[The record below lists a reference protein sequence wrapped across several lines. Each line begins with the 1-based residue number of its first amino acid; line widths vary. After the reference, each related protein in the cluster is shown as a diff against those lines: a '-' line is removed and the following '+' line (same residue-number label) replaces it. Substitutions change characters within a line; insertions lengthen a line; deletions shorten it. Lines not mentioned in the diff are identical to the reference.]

1 MLHVIIENKSIEV
14 LFLPQIQDPPIVL
27 CASAK
32 SGESLNTDLYKAYT
46 SSGRYIE
53 FVVWP
58 AVLLHESGPVLA
70 KGVAQGTN
78 EKKIPN
84 AWVDDKAT
92 SEYYTTQNRY
102 TDDYG
107 SLARSK
113 REESYHADSYSRDNR
128 YLSYGEDRHHQRS
141 KSAEATRPSY
151 KQCTVATIG
160 LGIKTIVPNQRQ
172 KYEKHPTPEEM
183 RRYFYYID
191 RRDYTG
197 AHNALGYDIYMKCMF
212 NEHKRSKYC

>member
-1 MLHVIIENKSIEV
+1 M
-14 LFLPQIQDPPIVL
+14 FLPQIQDPPIVL

-32 SGESLNTDLYKAYT
+32 SGELLNTDLFKAYT

-58 AVLLHESGPVLA
+58 AVFLHESGPVLA

-78 EKKIPN
+78 EKKVPHV
-84 AWVDDKAT
+84 WVEDKAM
-92 SEYYTTQNRY
+92 SDYYTTQTGY

-107 SLARSK
+107 SLSRTK
-113 REESYHADSYSRDNR
+113 REESNPFGQSQADSHTRGYR
-128 YLSYGEDRHHQRS
+128 YLSSGEDRHHQRS

-151 KQCTVATIG
+151 TQSTVTTTVFDT
-160 LGIKTIVPNQRQ
+160 KPNVHNQRP
-172 KYEKHPTPEEM
+172 KYEKHPMPEEM

-191 RRDYTG
+191 RRDYLG
-197 AHNALGYDIYMKCMF
+197 AQNALGHDIYLKCMF
-212 NEHKRSKYC
+212 NEHKRSRYC